1 MTPKKGEVNIDFEV
15 SPRATL
21 SRTLIPILPPNFLS
35 RRHLFHLL
43 DNPASGTTIVIAPAG
58 YGKTTLVA
66 EWAQTERERVIW
78 LTLTERDSLSDM
90 SILFIQ
96 ATRNL
101 IPGFAPWFDQEPTMR
116 PVEIVRRWGNDLIAT
131 GKNYIFVI
139 DNLREHTA
147 RDVDIA
153 VKLVEQ
159 FPQNVQFVSIRR
171 DSIENVYATFS
182 SRGPLRVVG
191 AQELIFTSHEVDS
204 LAHLHGIDSTLNEVN
219 EHLKSANGW
228 PSAVSMLLYKIAK
241 NGAKIDFEEIMSSQS
256 EPLRSLA
263 TSVVEDLNPSLHNTL
278 VSLSIIPE
286 FSHDQARVILDDS
299 YSYDLINQ
307 IAFEGNFF
315 TKTGDPESTFEFSK
329 LMRETLLV
337 KLRADKYKKLS
348 LHAKLLAFHENR
360 NEPNL
365 ALEHAFLAE
374 DFEKVG
380 DLFPDGARLML
391 ARGEG
396 RELLRWS
403 EFAGD
408 TSIDGLLKR
417 GTVELSAYLANR
429 DYRAA
434 NNLIDRMLF
443 DAKGSALE
451 GFIKQIAFGA
461 RAYLDIV
468 SGRFDDFDKSF
479 KSAMQPQDGP
489 LMLGVDEQIALI
501 RLAAVRA
508 FNLDDSK
515 ALTQLL
521 NQANSIAMASRIP
534 QTQAL
539 LTSIKAMSLFQ
550 AGDYRHAYEMAQQ
563 QYSQSQKQGY
573 VGFFGALESIFV
585 IARCLWEFS
594 REQESIAQFK
604 ELRDLSEQWRQ
615 WHWYFVAEGYLARDL
630 AVKGDALGALD
641 AIRKARELLSSLEYQ
656 GELSVIIDLSELF
669 IKNDLKDHLSTDEM
683 YETLLNQNFIKNMR
697 LSVGGRL
704 GHELSAAEIATLPST
719 TPREKIRKYLA
730 EAAAVLDKES
740 QALKILRSAL
750 EIGARVGA
758 KETFL
763 RQPPEIGYL
772 IIKIAGQ
779 YPSVYLEELAASV
792 TDRIKRESI
801 QASPFSTPLTKREIE
816 VLRHL
821 STDRPISAIAA
832 TLHISINTM
841 KTHLKNLYRKM
852 GAENRIEAV
861 EKAKANFLL

>member
-1 MTPKKGEVNIDFEV
+1 MNPKKGEAKVEFEV

-21 SRTLIPILPPNFLS
+21 SRTLIPVLPPNFLS
-35 RRHLFHLL
+35 RKHLFHLL

-58 YGKTTLVA
+58 YGKTSLVS

-90 SILFIQ
+90 SVLFIQ

-101 IPGFAPWFDQEPTMR
+101 IPGFAPWFEQEPGMR
-116 PVEIVRRWGNDLIAT
+116 PVEIVRRWGNDLLAT
-131 GKNYIFVI
+131 GKDYIFVI
-139 DNLREHTA
+139 DNLRERTT

-171 DSIENVYATFS
+171 DTIENVYATFS
-182 SRGPLRVVG
+182 SRGPLKVVG
-191 AQELIFTSHEVDS
+191 AQDLIFSSQEIDS
-204 LAHLHGIDSTLNEVN
+204 LTNFYGIDSNLVEVR

-228 PSAVSMLLYKIAK
+228 PSAVSMLLYKIQK
-241 NGAKIDFEEIMSSQS
+241 KGVDIDFEKILSSQS
-256 EPLRSLA
+256 EPLRALA
-263 TSVVEDLNPSLHNTL
+263 TSVIQDLNPEIYDTL
-278 VSLSIIPE
+278 VPLSIIQE
-286 FSHDQARVILDDS
+286 FSHEQAQIILGEK
-299 YSYDLINQ
+299 YSYDIINQ
-307 IAFEGNFF
+307 IAFDGNFF
-315 TKTGDPESTFEFSK
+315 LQTSDPQLTFEFSK

-337 KLRADKYKKLS
+337 KLRADKYKKMS
-348 LHAKLLAFHENR
+348 LHSKLMAFHENR

-374 DFEKVG
+374 DFEKVA
-380 DLFPDGARLML
+380 DIFPDAARVLQ
-391 ARGEG
+391 ATGQG
-396 RELLRWS
+396 RELIRWS
-403 EFAGD
+403 IFAGD
-408 TSIDGLLKR
+408 TSGNGLLKR
-417 GTVELSAYLANR
+417 GTVELAGHLANR
-429 DYRAA
+429 DYQAVES
-434 NNLIDRMLF
+434 LINKMTF
-443 DAKGSALE
+443 DAKGSDLE
-451 GFIKQIAFGA
+451 GFVRQIVCTA
-461 RAYLDIV
+461 RAYLDLAMA
-468 SGRFDDFDKSF
+468 RFDDFEENF
-479 KSAMQPQDGP
+479 KCAMQPQDGP
-489 LMLGVDEQIALI
+489 LMLGADEQVALL

-508 FNLDDSK
+508 FNLDDSQT
-515 ALTQLL
+515 LSNLL
-521 NQANSIAMASRIP
+521 DQAQSVAIASRIP
-534 QTQAL
+534 QSQLL
-539 LTSIKAMSLFQ
+539 LTSMKAMSLFQ
-550 AGDYRHAYEMAQQ
+550 EGDYRHAYEMAQQ
-563 QYSQSQKQGY
+563 HYSQAQRQGY
-573 VGFFGALESIFV
+573 VGCFGPLESIFV

-594 REQESIAQFK
+594 REQEAIAQFK
-604 ELRDLSEQWRQ
+604 ELRDLSEQWGQ

-641 AIRKARELLSSLEYQ
+641 AIRKSREMLVSLEYQ

-669 IKNDLKDHLSTDEM
+669 IKNDLKDLLSTDEM
-683 YETLLNQNFIKNMR
+683 YETLLNQNFIKKMR
-697 LSVGGRL
+697 LAVGGRL

-730 EAAAVLDKES
+730 EAACVLDKES

-792 TDRIKRESI
+792 TNRIKRESI
-801 QASPFSTPLTKREIE
+801 QASPFASPLTKREIE

-832 TLHISINTM
+832 SLHISINTM

-852 GAENRIEAV
+852 GAENRISAV